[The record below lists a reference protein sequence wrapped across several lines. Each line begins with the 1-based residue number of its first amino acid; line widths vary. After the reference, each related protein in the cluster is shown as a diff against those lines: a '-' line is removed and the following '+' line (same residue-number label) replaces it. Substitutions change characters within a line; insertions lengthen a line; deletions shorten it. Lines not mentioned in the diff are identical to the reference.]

1 MTVASVTGVRERQ
14 RTAVSQQEQTRD
26 DHKPGSEAGMGGVGG
41 HAQEVR
47 SQAQGTH
54 IRTSFPAQWA
64 DLFRRDM
71 PFLKKLLEDWDV
83 SYSIYMLEETVSP
96 EVEMQ
101 VSFVPS
107 DLPKIY

>member
-1 MTVASVTGVRERQ
+1 MITSL
-14 RTAVSQQEQTRD
+14 
-26 DHKPGSEAGMGGVGG
+26 EAKLEWEVGG

-47 SQAQGTH
+47 SQAQGHTH
-54 IRTSFPAQWA
+54 QNFLLSQPSGQTCSGGTCPFPEETTQ
-64 DLFRRDM
+64 
-71 PFLKKLLEDWDV
+71 DWDV

>member
-1 MTVASVTGVRERQ
+1 MITSL
-14 RTAVSQQEQTRD
+14 
-26 DHKPGSEAGMGGVGG
+26 EALEWEVGG

-54 IRTSFPAQWA
+54 IRTSFSPSPVGRLVQEGLAFPEETTQ
-64 DLFRRDM
+64 
-71 PFLKKLLEDWDV
+71 DWDV